1 MKDQSS
7 QGKTPGSPYLKKS
20 HRKIKTTST
29 MFFDWEGIVHH
40 QYTPPGCTMN
50 KKYYFSVLHWLRD
63 AIDETATVMGNWW
76 LAASSWQ
83 CTHSFIMS
91 HAEFFGKTSNHLG
104 NSVPLQPRCGAIW
117 ILGFSKTKITFE
129 RKEISD
135 HQWDSGKYD
144 EAGSSNK
151 GFCRVFSIVEEMLGK
166 LCDVPRH
173 LFWRGLRCHCPM
185 YNVSCILHL
194 LQ

>member
-1 MKDQSS
+1 MTERVGQTICIKLCINLEHSS
-7 QGKTPGSPYLKKS
+7 
-20 HRKIKTTST
+20 
-29 MFFDWEGIVHH
+29 M
-40 QYTPPGCTMN
+40 
-50 KKYYFSVLHWLRD
+50 
-63 AIDETATVMGNWW
+63 ETVPLIQKASALGNWW
-76 LAASSWQ
+76 LAASSQ
-83 CTHSFIMS
+83 QHAHSCITS
-91 HAEFFGKTSNHLG
+91 CAEFFGKISNHSG
-104 NSVPLQPRCGAIW
+104 DSAPLQCRFGA
-117 ILGFSKTKITFE
+117 LQLLFFPQTKITFE

-185 YNVSCILHL
+185 YNISYIFYL